1 MALPGTCGRTTLP
14 GPGMPDPAGG
24 MGCGSGEL
32 VPVPGTIVPS
42 FRISVTASAVIRKNC
57 HVPWGE
63 SVQSSRA
70 ETALSGIMRN
80 SRITALH
87 RCRISSGA
95 LTFER
100 VRRIFTNHVQNKEKI
115 TKSNGSPA
123 FSGTS
128 HTPPRLFAIPIASF
142 TAFTGGRP
150 RVMLPHHLHTGME
163 L

>member
-1 MALPGTCGRTTLP
+1 MTLPGTGGSTILP
-14 GPGMPDPAGG
+14 GPGMPDPARS

-32 VPVPGTIVPS
+32 VPVPGMVDPS
-42 FRISVTASAVIRKNC
+42 LRISVTASAVIRKNC

-70 ETALSGIMRN
+70 ETALSGSMRN

-87 RCRISSGA
+87 RCRISCGP

-128 HTPPRLFAIPIASF
+128 HRGIFRSEETRRNINA
-142 TAFTGGRP
+142 GK
-150 RVMLPHHLHTGME
+150 
-163 L
+163 